1 MRATS
6 PSNAT
11 ISSLRVLR
19 LRDGLML
26 LAGFL
31 ATIVAVASRMLLL
44 WGGAQVFQH
53 VLWLI

>member
-11 ISSLRVLR
+11 TSSFRVLR